1 MYIHKC
7 MHTIIPGGQF
17 WLFSAAMV
25 AVNFFI
31 TLLLLSGV
39 RRALLA
45 VGKSDA
51 EVRRIVSAVGI
62 SLWGWLIL
70 AVVLAWQ
77 GTFRSALDQPVP
89 YIALAIGLPILVGA
103 WLVQRSQVV
112 REIIVAV
119 PQSQLVALQVYR
131 VLGVIF
137 LVLYTLGRLP
147 GSFALPAGFG
157 DLFVGLTALLVG
169 AAYLRD
175 HPKRDEFV
183 GLWNGVGILDLVVA
197 VTTGFLSAP
206 SRWQMLALDAPNV
219 IIGSFPLVMIPIYAV
234 PLSVVLHLA
243 SLKKFAI
250 SYRPT
255 GQQAATA

>member
-17 WLFSAAMV
+17 WLFSATMV

-89 YIALAIGLPILVGA
+89 YIALAIGLPI
-103 WLVQRSQVV
+103 
-112 REIIVAV
+112 
-119 PQSQLVALQVYR
+119 
-131 VLGVIF
+131 
-137 LVLYTLGRLP
+137 
-147 GSFALPAGFG
+147 
-157 DLFVGLTALLVG
+157 
-169 AAYLRD
+169 
-175 HPKRDEFV
+175 
-183 GLWNGVGILDLVVA
+183 
-197 VTTGFLSAP
+197 
-206 SRWQMLALDAPNV
+206 
-219 IIGSFPLVMIPIYAV
+219 
-234 PLSVVLHLA
+234 
-243 SLKKFAI
+243 
-250 SYRPT
+250 
-255 GQQAATA
+255 